1 MSTQYETQGYTIN
14 NAGRRTV
21 VDPITRIEGHMRC
34 EVNINDQNV
43 ITNAVSC
50 GTMFRGLE
58 IILQGRDPRDA
69 WAFVERICGVCTGV
83 HALTS
88 VYAIEDAIGIK
99 VPDNANIIRNI
110 MLATLWCHD
119 HLVHFISLRDGLDRC
134 VRCAES
140 RSAENLRTGAKSLLM
155 VEIIPRLFLRR
166 TKPPE
171 EIR

>member
-14 NAGRRTV
+14 NAGRRLV

-83 HALTS
+83 HALAS
-88 VYAIEDAIGIK
+88 VTPSK
-99 VPDNANIIRNI
+99 
-110 MLATLWCHD
+110 ML
-119 HLVHFISLRDGLDRC
+119 SY
-134 VRCAES
+134 
-140 RSAENLRTGAKSLLM
+140 
-155 VEIIPRLFLRR
+155 
-166 TKPPE
+166 
-171 EIR
+171 

>member
-58 IILQGRDPRDA
+58 IILQGVTRAMRGRSLNVSAASVLAYTPRLR
-69 WAFVERICGVCTGV
+69 FTPSKMP
-83 HALTS
+83 S
-88 VYAIEDAIGIK
+88 VLKCRTTPISS
-99 VPDNANIIRNI
+99 
-110 MLATLWCHD
+110 ATLCWQRSGATIIWCTS
-119 HLVHFISLRDGLDRC
+119 ISLPGWIGSMC
-134 VRCAES
+134 
-140 RSAENLRTGAKSLLM
+140 
-155 VEIIPRLFLRR
+155 
-166 TKPPE
+166 
-171 EIR
+171 

>member
-14 NAGRRTV
+14 NAGRRLV

-83 HALTS
+83 HALAFGFTPSKMPS
-88 VYAIEDAIGIK
+88 VLKCRTTPISS
-99 VPDNANIIRNI
+99 
-110 MLATLWCHD
+110 ATLCWQRSGATIIWCTS
-119 HLVHFISLRDGLDRC
+119 ISLPGW
-134 VRCAES
+134 
-140 RSAENLRTGAKSLLM
+140 TGSM
-155 VEIIPRLFLRR
+155 C
-166 TKPPE
+166 
-171 EIR
+171 

>member
-14 NAGRRTV
+14 NAGRRLV

-69 WAFVERICGVCTGV
+69 WAFVERICGVCT
-83 HALTS
+83 S
-88 VYAIEDAIGIK
+88 S
-99 VPDNANIIRNI
+99 
-110 MLATLWCHD
+110 ATLCWQRSGATIIWCTS
-119 HLVHFISLRDGLDRC
+119 ISLPGW
-134 VRCAES
+134 
-140 RSAENLRTGAKSLLM
+140 TGSM
-155 VEIIPRLFLRR
+155 C
-166 TKPPE
+166 
-171 EIR
+171 

>member
-1 MSTQYETQGYTIN
+1 M
-14 NAGRRTV
+14 

-83 HALTS
+83 HALAS

-110 MLATLWCHD
+110 MLATLWCTIIWCTS
-119 HLVHFISLRDGLDRC
+119 ISLPGW
-134 VRCAES
+134 
-140 RSAENLRTGAKSLLM
+140 TGSM
-155 VEIIPRLFLRR
+155 C
-166 TKPPE
+166 
-171 EIR
+171 

>member
-83 HALTS
+83 HAWLRFTPSKMPS
-88 VYAIEDAIGIK
+88 VLKCRITPISS
-99 VPDNANIIRNI
+99 
-110 MLATLWCHD
+110 ATLCWQRSGATIIWCTS
-119 HLVHFISLRDGLDRC
+119 ISLPGW
-134 VRCAES
+134 
-140 RSAENLRTGAKSLLM
+140 TGSM
-155 VEIIPRLFLRR
+155 C
-166 TKPPE
+166 
-171 EIR
+171 